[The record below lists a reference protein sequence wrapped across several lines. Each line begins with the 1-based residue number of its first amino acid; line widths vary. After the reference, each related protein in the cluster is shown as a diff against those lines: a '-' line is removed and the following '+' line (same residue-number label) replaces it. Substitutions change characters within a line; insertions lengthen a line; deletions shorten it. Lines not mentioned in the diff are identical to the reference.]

1 MSEYPS
7 TSGAHAAGAPP
18 AAERNEATAGASLG
32 DLFSDLSQNVSQLVR
47 QEAELAKAELR
58 ETARSAGKGAGL
70 YGGAGIAGHF
80 VLLFLSVAAMFGIS
94 VWVGYGWSAVI
105 VAVVWAIIAAIM
117 ATVAKKQ
124 FESARGMPKTAE
136 TIKDI
141 PAAFNPKEETP

>member
-1 MSEYPS
+1 
-7 TSGAHAAGAPP
+7 
-18 AAERNEATAGASLG
+18 
-32 DLFSDLSQNVSQLVR
+32 
-47 QEAELAKAELR
+47 
-58 ETARSAGKGAGL
+58 
-70 YGGAGIAGHF
+70 
-80 VLLFLSVAAMFGIS
+80 
-94 VWVGYGWSAVI
+94 VI